1 MRDDDFV
8 MALGRHGA
16 PHAGLTRLIPVAGK
30 GVPPRSGRRPP
41 RGAEPC
47 ASPRADRSADA
58 LRLRHFGRRCWIRR
72 VSVALEE

>member
-41 RGAEPC
+41 RGANHAP
-47 ASPRADRSADA
+47 ARGQIDRPTRCDYGTSAGDA
-58 LRLRHFGRRCWIRR
+58 G
-72 VSVALEE
+72 SAG